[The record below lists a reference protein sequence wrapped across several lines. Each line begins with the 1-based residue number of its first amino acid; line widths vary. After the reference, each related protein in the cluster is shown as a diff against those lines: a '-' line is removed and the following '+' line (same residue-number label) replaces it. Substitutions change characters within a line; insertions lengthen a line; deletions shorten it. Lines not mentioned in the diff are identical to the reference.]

1 MIRLSQMENVEL
13 VEESAL
19 TGDPTGRRW
28 KVRLIE
34 GNRLG
39 SSGYY
44 PAETL
49 LRDGPKLFVKGTPMY
64 LNHQTPEERAAMPFG
79 RIQDYA
85 GELAEDAYYD
95 ADGLYAEVEVFEHHI
110 PTIKALKDKIGISI
124 RAQARTVA
132 GTINGKS
139 VPIVKEIVK
148 ARSAD
153 FVMRAGAGGKLV
165 TILESAEEVSENEE
179 EGQVMDEATKELL
192 EGLKASSDAQ
202 TAALTSLVESLKA
215 PEEKVVEETAVNPL
229 EVAKVLA
236 AAELS
241 EAATERVLE
250 RFEAHKGTK
259 TLAELIESEKAYL
272 SANKQAETVGVEE
285 SAETEVEESAT
296 KAAPRVPRAWAKK
309 ESK

>member
-1 MIRLSQMENVEL
+1 MENVEL

-19 TGDPTGRRW
+19 VGEPTGKRW

-34 GNRLG
+34 GDRLG

-64 LNHQTPEERAAMPFG
+64 LNHQTPEERLQQPFG

-95 ADGLYAEVEVFEHHI
+95 GDGLYAEIEVFEHQA

-124 RAQARTVA
+124 RAQARTVEE
-132 GTINGKS
+132 TINGKA
-139 VPIVKEIVK
+139 VPVVKQLLK

-153 FVMRAGAGGKLV
+153 FVMKAGAGGKLV
-165 TILESAEEVSENEE
+165 TILESATEETEVVSENEE
-179 EGQVMDEATKELL
+179 GRQVMDEATKELL

-202 TAALTSLVESLKA
+202 TAALTSLVESLKPKEDKA
-215 PEEKVVEETAVNPL
+215 VEETAVNPL
-229 EVAKVLA
+229 EVAKELA

-250 RFEAHKGTK
+250 RFEAAKGKK

-272 SANKQAETVGVEE
+272 SANKVAEVEGVEE
-285 SAETEVEESAT
+285 SADAEVEESA
-296 KAAPRVPRAWAKK
+296 KEEIALPSAWIKK
-309 ESK
+309 GK

>member
-1 MIRLSQMENVEL
+1 MENVEL

-19 TGDPTGRRW
+19 VGEPTGRRW

-49 LRDGPKLFVKGTPMY
+49 LRDGPRLFVKGTPMY

-95 ADGLYAEVEVFEHHI
+95 GDGLYADIEVFEHHI
-110 PTIKALKDKIGISI
+110 PTIKALKEKIGISI
-124 RAQARTVA
+124 RAQARTVSQV
-132 GTINGKS
+132 IDGKS
-139 VPIVKEIVK
+139 VNVVKELVK

-153 FVMRAGAGGKLV
+153 FVMKAGAGGKLV
-165 TILESAEEVSENEE
+165 SILESATDDTEAVSENEGRE
-179 EGQVMDEATKELL
+179 VMDEATKELL

-215 PEEKVVEETAVNPL
+215 PKGEHVEETAVNPL
-229 EVAKVLA
+229 EVAKELA
-236 AAELS
+236 KAELS

-250 RFEAHKGTK
+250 RFEANKGTK

-272 SANKQAETVGVEE
+272 SANKVAETEGVEE
-285 SAETEVEESAT
+285 SATEDVEETAT
-296 KAAPRVPRAWAKK
+296 ATTPRVPKAWAKK
-309 ESK
+309 ETK

>member
-1 MIRLSQMENVEL
+1 MENVEL

-19 TGDPTGRRW
+19 VGEPTGKRW

-34 GNRLG
+34 GDRLG

-79 RIQDYA
+79 RIQDFA

-95 ADGLYAEVEVFEHHI
+95 GDGLYAEIEVFEHQA
-110 PTIKALKDKIGISI
+110 PTIKALKDRIGISI
-124 RAQARTVA
+124 RAQARTVLE
-132 GTINGKS
+132 TINGKS
-139 VPIVKEIVK
+139 VPVVKELVK

-165 TILESAEEVSENEE
+165 TILESATEDTEAVSENEE
-179 EGQVMDEATKELL
+179 GRQVMDEATKELL
-192 EGLKASSDAQ
+192 EGLTSALQAQGKAITD
-202 TAALTSLVESLKA
+202 LTESLKPA
-215 PEEKVVEETAVNPL
+215 EITKVEETAVNPL
-229 EVAKVLA
+229 EVAKTLA

-250 RFEAHKGTK
+250 RFEAAKGKK

-272 SANKQAETVGVEE
+272 SANKAAETVGVEE
-285 SAETEVEESAT
+285 SEKDEKTEVEESA
-296 KAAPRVPRAWAKK
+296 KAAPRVPKAWAKK

>member
-1 MIRLSQMENVEL
+1 MENVEL

-19 TGDPTGRRW
+19 VGEPTGKRW

-34 GNRLG
+34 GDRLG

-64 LNHQTPEERAAMPFG
+64 LNHQTPEERLQQPFG

-95 ADGLYAEVEVFEHHI
+95 GDGLYAEIEVFEHQA

-124 RAQARTVA
+124 RAQARTVEE
-132 GTINGKS
+132 TINGKS
-139 VPIVKEIVK
+139 VPVVKQLLK

-153 FVMRAGAGGKLV
+153 FVMKAGAGGKLV
-165 TILESAEEVSENEE
+165 TILESATDETEVVSENEE
-179 EGQVMDEATKELL
+179 GRQVMDEATKELL

-202 TAALTSLVESLKA
+202 TAALTSLVESLK
-215 PEEKVVEETAVNPL
+215 PKEEKQVEETAVNPL
-229 EVAKVLA
+229 EVAKELA

-250 RFEAHKGTK
+250 RFEAAKGKK

-272 SANKQAETVGVEE
+272 SANKAAEVEGVEE
-285 SAETEVEESAT
+285 SAEVEESA
-296 KAAPRVPRAWAKK
+296 KEEIALPSAWKK
-309 ESK
+309 KGK